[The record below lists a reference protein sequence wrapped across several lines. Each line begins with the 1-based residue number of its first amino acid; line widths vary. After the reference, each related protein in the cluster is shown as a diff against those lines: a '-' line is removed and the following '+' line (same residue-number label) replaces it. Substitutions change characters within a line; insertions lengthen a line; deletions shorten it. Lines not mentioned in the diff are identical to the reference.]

1 MRRQI
6 VSTQFSEMHLDALRE
21 VANIGSGNAATAL
34 AGMLGRPVDLTVPSA
49 AALPLA
55 EAVDAAGSAADATS
69 AVILPV
75 FGEMDA
81 LVLLLFAPEHA
92 TALCGLLGV
101 EGDPEMELSCL
112 GEIGNILG
120 ASYVGALQA
129 MTGIELEP
137 APPQTIN
144 DMLGAII
151 ASALA
156 MEAEESD
163 LALMLDSQLVVEGTE
178 CTFNFLFVPSAGG
191 VSEVLRRLG
200 LDMAA

>member
-1 MRRQI
+1 M
-6 VSTQFSEMHLDALRE
+6 SNQFSELHLDALRE
-21 VANIGSGNAATAL
+21 VANIGSGTAATAL
-34 AGMLGRPVDLTVPSA
+34 AGMLGRAVDLTVPSA

-55 EAVDAAGSAADATS
+55 EAVEAAGPATDPAA

-75 FGEMDA
+75 FGELNA
-81 LVLLLFAPEHA
+81 LVLLLFTPEHA
-92 TALCGLLGV
+92 SALCALLGV

-137 APPQTIN
+137 APPQTVN
-144 DMLGAII
+144 DMLGAIV

-156 MEAEESD
+156 VEAQESD

-178 CTFNFLFVPSAGG
+178 CTFNFIFVPSAGG
-191 VSEVLRRLG
+191 VNEVLTRLG
-200 LDMAA
+200 LDIAA

>member
-1 MRRQI
+1 
-6 VSTQFSEMHLDALRE
+6 VSNQFSELHLDALRE
-21 VANIGSGNAATAL
+21 VGNIGSGTAATAL

-55 EAVDAAGSAADATS
+55 EAVEAAGPATDPTA

-75 FGEMDA
+75 FGELNA
-81 LVLLLFAPEHA
+81 LVLLLFRPEHA
-92 TALCGLLGV
+92 SALCALLGV

-120 ASYVGALQA
+120 TSYVGALQA

-144 DMLGAII
+144 DMLGAIV

-156 MEAEESD
+156 VEAAESD

-178 CTFNFLFVPSAGG
+178 CTFNFIFVPGAGG
-191 VSEVLRRLG
+191 VTQVLTRLG
-200 LDMAA
+200 LDVAA